1 MEETKKEFTPRP
13 ERTERPQR
21 GRRRRKVCAFCVDK
35 VAHVDYKDAGKLK
48 KYMSERGKILPRRMT
63 GTCAAHQRQLTEAI
77 RTPQSK
83 QFVFYNQGYAKR
95 RFRKKAALFCTLV
108 SRLRQTKRTPDA
120 SFFRY
125 SCVQFIRSSSL

>member
-13 ERTERPQR
+13 ERAERPQR
-21 GRRRRKVCAFCVDK
+21 G
-35 VAHVDYKDAGKLK
+35 
-48 KYMSERGKILPRRMT
+48 
-63 GTCAAHQRQLTEAI
+63 